1 MWSRYNKKVMEF
13 FGNAESYAYRI
24 YDEKYDSDNSCYR
37 ITERPKKFDYI
48 KPILTARGN
57 WDKVY
62 ENPDVNLGDFKMPLD
77 IFAIKMGD
85 YRVYNAFLNVYYAV
99 MRYYKYHAKY
109 NLRDIELENALAE
122 WNLTIKQNNNILQ
135 NIIAKLTKAKVM

>member
-1 MWSRYNKKVMEF
+1 MWTRYNKKVMEF

-37 ITERPKKFDYI
+37 ITERPKKSDYI

-77 IFAIKMGD
+77 IFTKTTGD
-85 YRVYNAFLNVYYAV
+85 YRLYYAFLNAYHAV
-99 MRYYKYHAKY
+99 MRYYRFYAKY
-109 NLRDIELENALAE
+109 NLKNVELENALTE
-122 WNLTIKQNNNILQ
+122 WKMAVQPKQNILQ